1 MKNKKIAPLHSGQP
15 CVCAV
20 CGGTTL
26 RAFGQKDFGVSCGD
40 HFEGRRLYPD
50 YGIQIPYFECDDCGL
65 IIISAFDAWMPQDFA
80 DHIYN
85 ADYAL
90 SDPPYLLE
98 RPLRNAHMI
107 AALFHDQKESLRVL
121 DFGGGNSA
129 FADALVSAG
138 MDASSFDPYGKGQA
152 PVGTYDLIT
161 CFEVL
166 EHVVHHKLQ
175 AQLVEIAGHLK
186 PGQGSKIFLSTQTA
200 PMHGDTQGN
209 IQRDFGWWYI
219 SPRNGHVSMN
229 TPKSL
234 QILASRAGL
243 QLASINTS
251 MHVLSALAK

>member
-1 MKNKKIAPLHSGQP
+1 MTNKKIAPLYNCPPS
-15 CVCAV
+15 VCAV

-26 RAFGQKDFGVSCGD
+26 RALGQKDFGVSCGD

-152 PVGTYDLIT
+152 PIGTYDLIT